1 MTCQAPCCCICGSTA
16 WSKPYEPNS
25 SCPPKAGGFHPVE
38 KGQMTCWPFVWE
50 PQKNHLLMVLLRL
63 EPITRHMSCVV
74 FILAMCSFSTCLWPG
89 CFKSIQTGQMLVLSR
104 FPAKRFASNDHQPTD
119 PAVNWCGLD
128 WRAPWW
134 ILVTCCDDS
143 LHALRHRFTAFT
155 GKVAKN
161 HGLLS
166 LDHGSRWCS
175 INVACPL
182 RKVIE
187 KNFQRLEVPQCWS
200 WFWLIAVAHCSHHFP
215 SPGRYGE
222 AHPWSGDL
230 NMLDLRCHG
239 AYYTS
244 AKAYDL
250 YT

>member
-1 MTCQAPCCCICGSTA
+1 MPSKGRGIPSGWKRQDDLLAFCLGAPKEPLADGFIKIGTNHKTYVLCCFHSGNVFLFNLSMAWLFQINTDWPDACFVTISRKEIFFQWPPTNRSNSELMRIGLEST
-16 WSKPYEPNS
+16 
-25 SCPPKAGGFHPVE
+25 
-38 KGQMTCWPFVWE
+38 
-50 PQKNHLLMVLLRL
+50 
-63 EPITRHMSCVV
+63 
-74 FILAMCSFSTCLWPG
+74 
-89 CFKSIQTGQMLVLSR
+89 LV
-104 FPAKRFASNDHQPTD
+104 
-119 PAVNWCGLD
+119 
-128 WRAPWW
+128 
-134 ILVTCCDDS
+134 LVTCCDDS
-143 LHALRHRFTAFT
+143 LHGLRHRFTAFT

-182 RKVIE
+182 RKVTQ